1 MADMPPCDSDLRIM
15 SIADRRTSTM
25 IHVNAIMIS
34 LVVGLVLRKI
44 EEHRNLIVPTV
55 VLLCV
60 NLVVVVMSILSM
72 RAGRELRNL
81 DDGAHDGSL
90 LLTTTD
96 LKMSLPEYLDR
107 MNGLMSDG
115 AALQQALFE
124 YLYFGRNLIIHRK
137 RMLKLTYDIFIVG
150 LAISLMLFIVAIVW
164 F

>member
-1 MADMPPCDSDLRIM
+1 M
-15 SIADRRTSTM
+15 
-25 IHVNAIMIS
+25 
-34 LVVGLVLRKI
+34 
-44 EEHRNLIVPTV
+44 PTV

-81 DDGAHDGSL
+81 DDGAPHDGSL

>member
-1 MADMPPCDSDLRIM
+1 
-15 SIADRRTSTM
+15 M

-81 DDGAHDGSL
+81 HDAAPHDGSL

-137 RMLKLTYDIFIVG
+137 RTLKLTYDIFIVG